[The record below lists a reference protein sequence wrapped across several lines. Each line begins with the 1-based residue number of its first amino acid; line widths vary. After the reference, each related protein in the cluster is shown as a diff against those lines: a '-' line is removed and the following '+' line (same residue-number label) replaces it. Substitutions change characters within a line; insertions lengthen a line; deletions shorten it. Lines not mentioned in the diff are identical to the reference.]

1 MQHETTSNSPDS
13 RHDDIK
19 GQELRSPALRSGSHL
34 GFKTLAAVMEHGA
47 WSHIPRGYPAEA
59 NEALVMQTFD
69 KRGRNSNGRRSLS
82 GESSEFR
89 SQGPL
94 LWPSSVLGN
103 LKRNYSTIL

>member
-69 KRGRNSNGRRSLS
+69 KEDGTAMDDGPSAENHQSSGPRARSFGLARCS
-82 GESSEFR
+82 A
-89 SQGPL
+89 
-94 LWPSSVLGN
+94 
-103 LKRNYSTIL
+103 T